1 MSTKLR
7 TAIQNRKK
15 SQLTEMEDMKEVLK
29 GLAEETSRS
38 SYAVILNDVFE
49 RGFEQLKKD
58 ITPMFEEWITTN
70 FDEMIEVKLRGET
83 GEQGIKGV
91 KGNQGEIGKTGKQGI
106 QGIQGVSGIGGKE
119 GPKGIAGPKG
129 DKGIE
134 GGTGDK
140 GDSVTLQEVL
150 DEVGP
155 ELAAFK
161 VEVKNT
167 MRQGKK
173 SGGGQGGG
181 GMGNIVSFTFTGD
194 GSTTEFALPH
204 RVAASGLA
212 LWAYVNGQ
220 WIQPGVHFN
229 VSDKTLTMTSVLDSV
244 DVLEGFLIRT

>member
-106 QGIQGVSGIGGKE
+106 QGVTGIGG
-119 GPKGIAGPKG
+119 
-129 DKGIE
+129 
-134 GGTGDK
+134 
-140 GDSVTLQEVL
+140 
-150 DEVGP
+150 
-155 ELAAFK
+155 
-161 VEVKNT
+161 
-167 MRQGKK
+167 
-173 SGGGQGGG
+173 
-181 GMGNIVSFTFTGD
+181 
-194 GSTTEFALPH
+194 
-204 RVAASGLA
+204 
-212 LWAYVNGQ
+212 
-220 WIQPGVHFN
+220 
-229 VSDKTLTMTSVLDSV
+229 
-244 DVLEGFLIRT
+244 